1 MHNRKDAFNTY
12 KRFKIQQIKKQQWLI
27 KNKNKKASI
36 FFSKKKRKENISLKE
51 YYTFVYTLI

>member
-12 KRFKIQQIKKQQWLI
+12 KRFKIQQIKKTI
-27 KNKNKKASI
+27 VANKKIKIKKQA